1 MFMKLSWPKTLVD
14 YLEWF
19 GTITGLA
26 GAMLISSNVGYVGQG
41 YILFI
46 ASALSILYVAWEL
59 ERWGLFTMSLG
70 YAIINAWGIWRWLVL
85 PLI

>member
-1 MFMKLSWPKTLVD
+1 MKTLRPKNHID

-26 GAMLISSNVGYVGQG
+26 GAILISSNIGYVGEG
-41 YILFI
+41 YVLFI
-46 ASALSILYVAWEL
+46 ASAFSILYVAWKL

-70 YAIINAWGIWRWLVL
+70 YAIINAWGIWRWLIL
-85 PLI
+85 PLML